1 MIIIYDV
8 GVSTQ
13 YKVLWLTISKVLQQG
28 RMQKQAVAGD
38 HSIAFPKIKINPI
51 KIIGLKEVGWGNTS
65 TEKHN
70 FFTNYQ

>member
-28 RMQKQAVAGD
+28 RMQKQAVAGWL
-38 HSIAFPKIKINPI
+38 A
-51 KIIGLKEVGWGNTS
+51 IIR
-65 TEKHN
+65 
-70 FFTNYQ
+70 